1 MTDIRKVWIMTVP
14 VLCTSHIPPD
24 QIDQLEDPNSVAH
37 DLGDDGYLIFCGEN
51 GDTNEDGSHPN
62 DDENMPWLTAAMA
75 WARKNGSNGWM
86 RFAVGGTVV
95 AELQQFEWL
104 SIIAN

>member
-37 DLGDDGYLIFCGEN
+37 DLGGDGYLIFCGEH
-51 GDTNEDGSHPN
+51 GDTYEDGTHPN
-62 DDENMPWLTAAMA
+62 DNEDMPWLNEAMA

-95 AELQQFEWL
+95 AELPQFEW
-104 SIIAN
+104 

>member
-14 VLCTSHIPPD
+14 VLCTLHIPPD
-24 QIDQLEDPNSVAH
+24 QIDQLKNPNSVAH
-37 DLGDDGYLIFCGEN
+37 DLGDDGYLIFCGEH
-51 GDTNEDGSHPN
+51 GDTSEDGTHPN
-62 DDENMPWLTAAMA
+62 DDAHLPWLNEAMA

-95 AELQQFEWL
+95 AELPQFEW
-104 SIIAN
+104 

>member
-24 QIDQLEDPNSVAH
+24 QIDQLKDLNSVAYA
-37 DLGDDGYLIFCGEN
+37 LGDDGYLIFCGEN
-51 GDTNEDGSHPN
+51 GDTNEDGSHPT
-62 DDENMPWLTAAMA
+62 DTEDMPWLNEAMA

-95 AELQQFEWL
+95 AELPQFEW
-104 SIIAN
+104 